1 MAWSPSDTIFST
13 LFKHSH
19 WLIDKIFMSY
29 AIWSMTLSS
38 YKWFIVKLIKS
49 VVIFSTFKFPKA
61 TIEFETDG
69 KKDFGLKSRLL
80 ITNSQK
86 YQVNIFK
93 CFSHITSSKPFISN
107 EFCYFHVF
115 FEMLQFL
122 FCFLEW
128 SYVTTCTGV
137 ISNTVYSKKTQWKNT
152 PKTEIS
158 FWLEFVWS

>member
-19 WLIDKIFMSY
+19 WLIEKIFMSY

-80 ITNSQK
+80 ITNFQK

-93 CFSHITSSKPFISN
+93 CFSHITSPKPFISN
-107 EFCYFHVF
+107 ELCSFHSVF
-115 FEMLQFL
+115 VL
-122 FCFLEW
+122 FFRMVVRHNLYRCHFKHSLFKE
-128 SYVTTCTGV
+128 
-137 ISNTVYSKKTQWKNT
+137 NTVKKY
-152 PKTEIS
+152 TENRN
-158 FWLEFVWS
+158 